1 MHGDHTRKTSKSTMA
16 LFRTKRLTLA
26 IADEMASLA
35 VRAAQANRFSP
46 IAVTVMDPDGN
57 EIVSKRMDG
66 CPPMA
71 YSKLAVAKANTCV
84 SVQMST
90 RAYGNKYLKGSDG
103 IAPATPDVYVRG
115 LNQIISVNSGLVA
128 FPGGVV
134 IRDAEGDIV
143 GSVGVSGAAGDED
156 EYCALAAVQEC
167 SAADELVTEP
177 LEHSCKTLKSEQ

>member
-1 MHGDHTRKTSKSTMA
+1 MTSTMA

-35 VRAAQANRFSP
+35 VAAAKANKFAP
-46 IAVTVMDPDGN
+46 ITVTVMDPEGS

-71 YSKLAVAKANTCV
+71 YSKLAAAKANTCV
-84 SVQMST
+84 AVQMST
-90 RAYGNKYLKGSDG
+90 RTYGNKYLKGSDG
-103 IAPATPDVYVRG
+103 TTPSTSDVYVRG
-115 LNQIISVNSGLVA
+115 LNQIISVDSGLVA
-128 FPGGVV
+128 FPGGVL
-134 IRDAEGDIV
+134 IRDGEGGIV

-156 EYCALAAVQEC
+156 EYCALTAVQEC

-177 LEHSCKTLKSEQ
+177 TEHACKTLKRKQ

>member
-1 MHGDHTRKTSKSTMA
+1 MA
-16 LFRTKRLTLA
+16 LLRTKRLTLA

-35 VRAAQANRFSP
+35 VAAAKSNKSAP
-46 IAVTVMDPDGN
+46 ISVTVMDPDGS

-84 SVQMST
+84 AVQMST

-103 IAPATPDVYVRG
+103 ISPSTSDVYVRG
-115 LNQIISVNSGLVA
+115 LNQIVSVDSGLVA

-156 EYCALAAVQEC
+156 EYCALSAVHEC
-167 SAADELVTEP
+167 SAADQFVTEP
-177 LEHSCKTLKSEQ
+177 LEHACKTLKGDQ

>member
-1 MHGDHTRKTSKSTMA
+1 MA
-16 LFRTKRLTLA
+16 LLRTKRLTLA

-35 VRAAQANRFSP
+35 VAAAKSNEFAP
-46 IAVTVMDPDGN
+46 ITVTVMDPHGS
-57 EIVSKRMDG
+57 EIVSKRVDG

-84 SVQMST
+84 AVQMST

-103 IAPATPDVYVRG
+103 ISPSTSDVYVRG
-115 LNQIISVNSGLVA
+115 LNQIVSVDSGLVA

-156 EYCALAAVQEC
+156 EYCG
-167 SAADELVTEP
+167 
-177 LEHSCKTLKSEQ
+177 

>member
-1 MHGDHTRKTSKSTMA
+1 MTSTMA

-35 VRAAQANRFSP
+35 VAAAKANKFAP
-46 IAVTVMDPDGN
+46 ITVTVMDPEGS

-71 YSKLAVAKANTCV
+71 YSKLAAAKANTCV
-84 SVQMST
+84 AVQMST

-103 IAPATPDVYVRG
+103 TTPSTSDVYVRG
-115 LNQIISVNSGLVA
+115 LNQIISVDSGLVA
-128 FPGGVV
+128 FPGGVL
-134 IRDAEGDIV
+134 IRDAEGDII

-156 EYCALAAVQEC
+156 EYCALTAVQEC

-177 LEHSCKTLKSEQ
+177 TEHACKTLKRKQ